1 MSEAAVA
8 AVPPPP
14 HPPRRLSHAPP
25 PPPPAQPLEC
35 SPESLTFAIAN
46 DKTAITQFRVRN
58 TNRSHALAF
67 KIKLSSKL
75 VEHLEVT
82 PSRGVLWPGA
92 DDAAL
97 SVQTTPR
104 CAEELRRGGA
114 ALAGQLQALSLTL
127 TAEQTSTLRA
137 SSSSASRRQNLDA
150 IWASD
155 GERACSRVVGCS
167 IEGALSGEKT
177 AGTRAED
184 TSSRA

>member
-25 PPPPAQPLEC
+25 PPPPPQPLEC
-35 SPESLTFAIAN
+35 SPESLTFN
-46 DKTAITQFRVRN
+46 VGSEKTAVTQFHVRN
-58 TNRSHALAF
+58 TSRNALAF

-75 VEHLEVT
+75 VDHLELT
-82 PSRGVLWPGA
+82 PSRGVLWP
-92 DDAAL
+92 DDTSSL

-137 SSSSASRRQNLDA
+137 SSSSASRRQKLDA
-150 IWASD
+150 LWASD
-155 GERACSRVVGCS
+155 SERACSIVVGCS
-167 IEGALSGEKT
+167 IEGELSGEK
-177 AGTRAED
+177 A
-184 TSSRA
+184 

>member
-25 PPPPAQPLEC
+25 PPPPPQPLEC
-35 SPESLTFAIAN
+35 LPESLTFAVASE
-46 DKTAITQFRVRN
+46 KTAITQFHVRN
-58 TNRSHALAF
+58 ANRNHALAF

-75 VEHLEVT
+75 VELLEVT
-82 PSRGVLWPGA
+82 PSRGVLWPEDGFV
-92 DDAAL
+92 L

-127 TAEQTSTLRA
+127 TAEQTSRLRA
-137 SSSSASRRQNLDA
+137 SSSSSSRRQNLDA
-150 IWASD
+150 LWSAD
-155 GERACSRVVGCS
+155 GERACSIVIGCS
-167 IEGALSGEKT
+167 IEGELSAEK
-177 AGTRAED
+177 A
-184 TSSRA
+184 

>member
-25 PPPPAQPLEC
+25 PPPPPQPLEC
-35 SPESLTFAIAN
+35 SPETLTFAVTSE
-46 DKTAITQFRVRN
+46 KTAIAQLHVQN
-58 TNRSHALAF
+58 TNRNHALAF

-75 VEHLEVT
+75 VELLEVT
-82 PSRGVLWPGA
+82 PSRGVLWPEERR
-92 DDAAL
+92 AL
-97 SVQTTPR
+97 TVQTTPR

-155 GERACSRVVGCS
+155 GERACSRVIGCS
-167 IEGALSGEKT
+167 IEGELSGET
-177 AGTRAED
+177 T
-184 TSSRA
+184 

>member
-25 PPPPAQPLEC
+25 PPPPPQPLEC
-35 SPESLTFAIAN
+35 SPESLTFAVASE
-46 DKTAITQFRVRN
+46 KMAITQFHVRN
-58 TNRSHALAF
+58 TSNHQAVVF

-75 VEHLEVT
+75 VEFLEVT
-82 PSRGVLWPGA
+82 PSRGIMWPE
-92 DDAAL
+92 DTAAL
-97 SVQTTPR
+97 AVQTTPR

-137 SSSSASRRQNLDA
+137 SSTRQNLDA
-150 IWASD
+150 LWASD
-155 GERACSRVVGCS
+155 SERACSRVVGCS
-167 IEGALSGEKT
+167 IEGVLSGDER
-177 AGTRAED
+177 G
-184 TSSRA
+184 

>member
-8 AVPPPP
+8 TVPPPP

-25 PPPPAQPLEC
+25 PPPPPQPLEC
-35 SPESLTFAIAN
+35 SPESLTFAVTSE
-46 DKTAITQFRVRN
+46 KTAIAQLHVHN
-58 TNRSHALAF
+58 TNRNHALAF

-75 VEHLEVT
+75 VELLEVT
-82 PSRGVLWPGA
+82 PSRGVLWLEDA
-92 DDAAL
+92 AAL

-155 GERACSRVVGCS
+155 GERACSRVIGCS
-167 IEGALSGEKT
+167 IEGELSGET
-177 AGTRAED
+177 T
-184 TSSRA
+184 

>member
-25 PPPPAQPLEC
+25 PPPPPQPLEC
-35 SPESLTFAIAN
+35 SPASLTFSE
-46 DKTAITQFRVRN
+46 KTQFRVRN
-58 TNRSHALAF
+58 VGRNHALAF

-75 VEHLEVT
+75 VELLEVT
-82 PSRGVLWPGA
+82 PSRGVLWPE
-92 DDAAL
+92 AAATL

-150 IWASD
+150 LWSAD
-155 GERACSRVVGCS
+155 GERACSIVVSCS
-167 IEGALSGEKT
+167 IEGELSGET
-177 AGTRAED
+177 T
-184 TSSRA
+184 

>member
-25 PPPPAQPLEC
+25 PPPPPQPLEC
-35 SPESLTFAIAN
+35 SPESLTFAVASEKTASKKTAIE
-46 DKTAITQFRVRN
+46 KTAITQFHVRN
-58 TNRSHALAF
+58 TNRNHALAY
-67 KIKLSSKL
+67 KIKVSSKL
-75 VEHLEVT
+75 VELLEVT
-82 PSRGVLWPGA
+82 PSRGVLWPE
-92 DDAAL
+92 DTFAL

-137 SSSSASRRQNLDA
+137 SSSSASRRQKLDA
-150 IWASD
+150 LWASD
-155 GERACSRVVGCS
+155 GERACSIIVGCS
-167 IEGALSGEKT
+167 IEGELSGET
-177 AGTRAED
+177 T
-184 TSSRA
+184 